1 MFKNHK
7 IEMVTKILAILK
19 AGLCKTFIR
28 PKNWER
34 NFPEPVFEANHDAV
48 RIKTIRALKKSKS

>member
-1 MFKNHK
+1 MFKNHE

-34 NFPEPVFEANHDAV
+34 KPEPVFEADHDAV